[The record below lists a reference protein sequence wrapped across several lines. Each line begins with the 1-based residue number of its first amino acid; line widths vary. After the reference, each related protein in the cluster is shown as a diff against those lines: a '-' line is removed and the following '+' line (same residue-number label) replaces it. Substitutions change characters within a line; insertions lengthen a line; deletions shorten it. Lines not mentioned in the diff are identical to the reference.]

1 MRCFGL
7 SANTLAYFLAKQL
20 LASHPRASAPATAV
34 DGPAVALVRCIST
47 ATAANS
53 VDVEGGPLASTDR
66 SRSTDRGGT
75 AVALADAL
83 AARAR
88 RASRAQRTALL
99 FGALPTWL
107 NIALAHLEQKTLQIN
122 IYRTRYEYI

>member
-66 SRSTDRGGT
+66 GGT